1 MEDVTTASL
10 DATLARQTLTDQ
22 AYDRIAD
29 AIVQGELAPGAKLTE
44 LSLSSKFGIS
54 RGPLREA
61 LRRLEGRKL
70 VVAKPRLGVCVAKL
84 SPRDILELLEIR
96 QSLEALAC
104 RLATERMTDEDL
116 DRLGR
121 MLDMHQEDPLVGR
134 VHLRSS
140 ADRDFHFFI
149 AHCSGNRQLIELLF
163 GQMFDLMRVYRYK
176 SSAAPGRT
184 GLAFG
189 EHREIY
195 AAMRRRDS
203 DEAAALMRRHIRQA
217 RLNLL
222 RQEGFKDAIAMEAAA
237 N

>member
-1 MEDVTTASL
+1 MGDVTTASL
-10 DATLARQTLTDQ
+10 DAALDRQTLTDQ

-29 AIVQGELAPGAKLTE
+29 AIVQGELAPGMKLTE

-70 VVAKPRLGVCVAKL
+70 VVAKPRSGVRVVAL

-96 QSLEALAC
+96 QSLEELAC
-104 RLATERMTDEDL
+104 RLATERITDEEL
-116 DRLGR
+116 DRLEK

-134 VHLRSS
+134 GHFRNS

-149 AHCSGNRQLIELLF
+149 AHCTRNQQLIELLC

-184 GLAFG
+184 ERAFG
-189 EHREIY
+189 EHREIF
-195 AAMRRRDS
+195 AAMRRRDA

-222 RQEGFKDAIAMEAAA
+222 RQEGFSDAITIESGGS
-237 N
+237 